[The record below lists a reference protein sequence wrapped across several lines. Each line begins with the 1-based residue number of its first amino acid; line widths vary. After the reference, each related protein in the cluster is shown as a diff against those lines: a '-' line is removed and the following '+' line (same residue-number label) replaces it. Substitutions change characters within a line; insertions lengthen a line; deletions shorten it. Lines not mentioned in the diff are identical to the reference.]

1 MEKNKKYS
9 FSEVEKKDV
18 FKEDTSKESNSKNR
32 FLWLILLILTF
43 GVFYSFFPL
52 SIYNKSPLLI
62 SVLGSS
68 IFTFF
73 LFQLIYNFNNLSSQ
87 NINKLKTSII
97 FLFVII
103 WIFMTFVFWMNFSAS
118 ESSEIRN
125 YGVKAVGTI
134 IDGKSLKGRRT
145 TAYSIVVKFRTAED
159 VEIVV
164 NKSVGE
170 DEFSKFKIGQKIE
183 LVYSKNDPKIIELL
197 TNKSAIK
204 NYYGSEE
211 RELKISDL
219 FVLLDSVDSAR
230 LKMLK
235 KIAYEWKLNSDSTLY
250 IRGKTAAISIAESDK
265 LIYYSMGS
273 EYWDFPE
280 ELETLGFKKI
290 HSSDN
295 IKTYESSTLIVNIQ
309 LVIKELQAHTI
320 TEIYKT
326 NLN

>member
-1 MEKNKKYS
+1 MENNKKYS

-18 FKEDTSKESNSKNR
+18 FKEDKLKESNSKKR

-43 GVFYSFFPL
+43 GVFYSFIPL

-68 IFTFF
+68 VFTFL

-87 NINKLKTSII
+87 NINKLRTSII

-103 WIFMTFVFWMNFSAS
+103 WMFMTFLFWMHFSAS
-118 ESSEIRN
+118 ESTEIRN
-125 YGVKAVGTI
+125 NGIKAVGTI
-134 IDGKSLKGRRT
+134 LDGKSLKGRRS
-145 TAYSIVVKFRTAED
+145 TAYSIVVKFNTVEN
-159 VEIVV
+159 VEIIV
-164 NKSVGE
+164 NESVGE
-170 DEFSKFKIGQKIE
+170 EEFSKFKIGQKVE

-204 NYYGSEE
+204 NYYSSEE
-211 RELKISDL
+211 RDLTISDL
-219 FVLLDSVDSAR
+219 FILIDLVDSTR

-235 KIAYEWKLNSDSTLY
+235 KIAYEWKLNSDSTHY
-250 IRGKTAAISIAESDK
+250 IKGKTAAISIAESEK
-265 LIYYSMGS
+265 LIFYSMGS
-273 EYWDFPE
+273 EYWDFQE
-280 ELETLGFKKI
+280 ELETLGFKKT
-290 HSSDN
+290 HDSDN